1 MHQSKSKN
9 QSGKHSRLTWIKFGK
24 CLNGTKGGG
33 LPAQEGNR
41 TMQAKHAKRTAM
53 KIVPLHD
60 EQNQWTPT
68 EKITCEVTGEMS
80 NGAKVWTDVETG
92 EQYFLTRMLGEYMF
106 YHI

>member
-1 MHQSKSKN
+1 MEDWLKFTIA
-9 QSGKHSRLTWIKFGK
+9 GKRRLSTNKPPRRGEQK
-24 CLNGTKGGG
+24 K
-33 LPAQEGNR
+33 GNR
-41 TMQAKHAKRTAM
+41 TMQAKRARRTAM

-60 EQNQWTPT
+60 EHNKWIPT

>member
-1 MHQSKSKN
+1 MKS
-9 QSGKHSRLTWIKFGK
+9 
-24 CLNGTKGGG
+24 
-33 LPAQEGNR
+33 
-41 TMQAKHAKRTAM
+41 
-53 KIVPLHD
+53 VPLHD
-60 EQNQWTPT
+60 EHNQWTPT

>member
-1 MHQSKSKN
+1 
-9 QSGKHSRLTWIKFGK
+9 
-24 CLNGTKGGG
+24 
-33 LPAQEGNR
+33 
-41 TMQAKHAKRTAM
+41 M
-53 KIVPLHD
+53 KIVPLHG
-60 EQNQWTPT
+60 EHNQWIPT

>member
-1 MHQSKSKN
+1 MKPRAAAKPPR
-9 QSGKHSRLTWIKFGK
+9 K
-24 CLNGTKGGG
+24 
-33 LPAQEGNR
+33 GNR
-41 TMQAKHAKRTAM
+41 TMQAKRAKRTAM

-60 EQNQWTPT
+60 EHNQWTPT